1 MRLEVIYWTATENWG
16 EFKLTET
23 QQEREKHSYWL
34 LQSHGKLTTF
44 LVQTA
49 QNICIKIE
57 ILRSKIEEKS
67 LAVKMTYCTT
77 FKNINALFN
86 PTETAPPATVD
97 VIYPS
102 NYINEIK

>member
-1 MRLEVIYWTATENWG
+1 M
-16 EFKLTET
+16 
-23 QQEREKHSYWL
+23 
-34 LQSHGKLTTF
+34 
-44 LVQTA
+44 
-49 QNICIKIE
+49 KIE
-57 ILRSKIEEKS
+57 ILRSKIEEKG
-67 LAVKMTYCTT
+67 LAVKTTYCTT